1 MQNIT
6 KDNSLKVSGFFSQL
20 SILLW
25 KNLILIKRKKFS
37 TIFEVLLSI
46 AFISMLLITRY
57 FVERVYIPE
66 QKNPVYNV
74 IDYFQVI
81 QGYITNFSFLIIIL
95 KLKIVF

>member
-1 MQNIT
+1 M
-6 KDNSLKVSGFFSQL
+6 VS
-20 SILLW
+20 
-25 KNLILIKRKKFS
+25 LILIKRKKFS

>member
-1 MQNIT
+1 
-6 KDNSLKVSGFFSQL
+6 
-20 SILLW
+20 
-25 KNLILIKRKKFS
+25 
-37 TIFEVLLSI
+37 
-46 AFISMLLITRY
+46 MLLITRY